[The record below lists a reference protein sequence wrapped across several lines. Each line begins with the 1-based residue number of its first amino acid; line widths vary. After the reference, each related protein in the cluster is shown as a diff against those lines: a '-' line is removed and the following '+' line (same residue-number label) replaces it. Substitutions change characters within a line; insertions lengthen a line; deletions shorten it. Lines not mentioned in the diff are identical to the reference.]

1 MTKPKSAEKF
11 EELTK
16 DWGFDF
22 DGYFSEDGRWV
33 YTDYVTGIQYGTF
46 LLGWNAGYVEGY
58 DIGRVDGYYGGDSD
72 IKRDAGKNN

>member
-22 DGYFSEDGRWV
+22 DGALVDGRWV
-33 YTDYVTGIQYGTF
+33 YTACSTGVQYGMF
-46 LLGWNAGYVEGY
+46 LVGWRAGYVEGY
-58 DIGRVDGYYGGDSD
+58 DIGRVDGYYGEDSD
-72 IKRDAGKNN
+72 IKRNAGKNN